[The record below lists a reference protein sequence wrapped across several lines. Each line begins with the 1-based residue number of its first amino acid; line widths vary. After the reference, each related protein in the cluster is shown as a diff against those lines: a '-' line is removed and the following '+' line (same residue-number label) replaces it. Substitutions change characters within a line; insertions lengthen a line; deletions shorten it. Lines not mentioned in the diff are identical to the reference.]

1 VSPRKRPRDAHNRK
15 SQLDKTITSRDWIWG
30 IVPPGFKRV
39 VDGRG
44 GLMVVREDMEPYLT
58 IEHCTARDSPATQS
72 LVLQGR
78 GPLRAVEL
86 PAGDTALIRP
96 YWHGGV
102 FRYLTGDIFATWPPR
117 PFRELAVAEEIS
129 RRGIPTV
136 EVYGACVKRVGGPFY
151 RGWLVTR
158 QLKKGQDLWTAM
170 RNDFIRDAGVGKLL
184 EAVATSL
191 RGLHQEGV
199 YHRDLN
205 LKNILV
211 RREPAGVRGYIIDFD
226 KARLFLGEVPTT
238 LVRRNLDRLL
248 RSARK
253 LDPKREHFS
262 DEHWKMFV
270 KFYHGRNTDE
280 T

>member
-1 VSPRKRPRDAHNRK
+1 MTQI
-15 SQLDKTITSRDWIWG
+15 QLDKTITSQDWVWG
-30 IVPPGFKRV
+30 VVPSGFRRL

-58 IEHCTARDSPATQS
+58 IEHCTARDHPAAQP

-78 GPLRAVEL
+78 GRLRAVGL
-86 PAGDTALIRP
+86 PTGDTALIRP
-96 YWHGGV
+96 YWHGGI
-102 FRYLTGDIFATWPPR
+102 FRYLTRDIFATWPPR
-117 PFRELAVAEEIS
+117 PFRELAVTEEIS

-136 EVYGACVKRVGGPFY
+136 EVYAACVKRVGGPFY

-184 EAVATSL
+184 EAVATSV
-191 RGLHQEGV
+191 RGMHQEGV

-211 RREPAGVRGYIIDFD
+211 RREPDGVSGYIIDFD
-226 KARLFLGEVPTT
+226 KATLFLGELPTA
-238 LVRRNLDRLL
+238 LVQRNLHRLL
-248 RSARK
+248 RSTRK
-253 LDPKREHFS
+253 LDPKRDYFL
-262 DEHWKMFV
+262 DDHWKMFL
-270 KFYHGRNTDE
+270 KFYYGRKTHDA
-280 T
+280 